1 MILLQLSA
9 AQGPA
14 ECELAVAKAW
24 HRLQQEAQAMAVRV
38 TDVESV
44 PGAQPGSYASVLL
57 HLDGVAAAA
66 LAARWCGSLLW
77 VCRSPYR
84 PQHGRKNWFFSAVLA
99 AAPSPAFA
107 SDVRFETLRSSGPGG
122 QHVNRTESAVRAI
135 HVGTG
140 LSVKVQS
147 ERSQHA
153 NKRLALLLL
162 AQRLD
167 AQQQRA
173 SSAARNDRRLQAR
186 AMPRGN
192 PCRRFV
198 GPDFVPDDQAAV
210 LSD

>member
-14 ECELAVAKAW
+14 ECALAVAKAW
-24 HRLQQEAQAMAVRV
+24 HRLQQDAQAMAVGV
-38 TDVESV
+38 TEIESA
-44 PGAQPGSYASVLL
+44 PGPHPGTYASVLL
-57 HLDGVAAAA
+57 HLDGDAAAT

-77 VCRSPYR
+77 ICRSPYR
-84 PQHGRKNWFFSAVLA
+84 PQHGRKNWFFSGVVV
-99 AAPSPAFA
+99 AAPAPAFA
-107 SDVRFETLRSSGPGG
+107 RDVRFETLRSCGPGG

-140 LSVKVQS
+140 MSVKVQS

-167 AQQQRA
+167 MQQQRA
-173 SSAARNDRRLQAR
+173 TIAARNDRRLQAR
-186 AMPRGN
+186 VMPRGN
-192 PCRRFV
+192 PSRRFV
-198 GPDFVPDDQAAV
+198 GPDFVADNRPGVVPD
-210 LSD
+210 